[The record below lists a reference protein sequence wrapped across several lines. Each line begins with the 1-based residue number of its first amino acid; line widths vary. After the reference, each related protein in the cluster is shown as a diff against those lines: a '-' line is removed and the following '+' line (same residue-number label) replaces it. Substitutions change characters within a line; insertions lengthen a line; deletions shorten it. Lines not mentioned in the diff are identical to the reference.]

1 MKENKLEILEEASRY
16 IALGFSVIPL
26 GSITK
31 DEFGKK
37 VIEYPKDGW
46 KKYQEN
52 IVSQEEVS
60 QWGCE
65 NLGIVTGKVS
75 NLLVL
80 DTDSYKQNYNIE
92 LFKSF
97 NLPITPVQE
106 TASGGRQYFFRLPK
120 DLIIKN
126 AVCIGSKDSGI
137 DIRGDGGMVIVSP
150 STTPYGQ
157 YKWILSPID
166 TPLADIPPKLLKLLN
181 GDSGSELKVRK
192 TLPEIVGLKEG
203 EGRNNAIASFIGKLL
218 VTTNI
223 DNWDR
228 EVWPMVQE
236 VNLTYK
242 PPLQNDELLSTYKSI
257 TKIESA
263 RRLKLNIKN
272 DKKIAVETLKYI
284 SAMSHAELITQIFP
298 LARYTLEPFFEQG
311 TVNMIS
317 APPNGWKSWLLFLF
331 AGHIVNGTLVFDK
344 FATEKANVMIVNEED
359 SARLIQDR
367 LKLLN
372 IIDIS
377 LPIYYRIAQGS
388 KLTNSFVN
396 SLINEAKEKNIGVI
410 MFDSLRAIHDS
421 EENSSTEMQKVLDL
435 LKMIARENITVI
447 FTHHHRKKSPFGKND
462 DAESSRGTSAI
473 NASISGHIS
482 LEEIEKEEKKYLIV
496 KHLKSKVGGKLP
508 PFDIEIV
515 TGKSVNFLYSGEH
528 QPKEQA
534 LTEAKTGILSELQNR
549 EELLGRKDF
558 VYLKI
563 GGTTTI
569 KEATKSLEKEGKIKI
584 TLRRDAESAS
594 LKIFNGSGKPNEK
607 LYSIKKDDDWG
618 VFDILE
624 SEDT

>member
-60 QWGCE
+60 QWDCE